1 MSLKQFEKTKD
12 ATISNGSVLCF
23 KHNDH
28 AFSFL
33 IYGDLRVCVRLI
45 SKLLLSP

>member
-12 ATISNGSVLCF
+12 ATISNASVLCF

-33 IYGDLRVCVRLI
+33 IYGDLRVRLI